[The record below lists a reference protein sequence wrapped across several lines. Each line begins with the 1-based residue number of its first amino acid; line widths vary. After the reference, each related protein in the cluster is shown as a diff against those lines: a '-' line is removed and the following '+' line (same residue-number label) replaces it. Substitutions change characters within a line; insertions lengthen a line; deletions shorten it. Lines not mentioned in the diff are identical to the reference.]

1 MVDRSTD
8 VRRSAS
14 KKSKKCAARSRP
26 ERAARVASRPSSA
39 ATPRRARR
47 VARLRADAPATRQHA
62 IAAGAASPATPLA
75 NAADELMPM
84 TAAAATGQ
92 TWLGMSRFFT
102 ALLLAAFLGTVRR
115 REWLG
120 SAANGRMAAV
130 AAMAVAVQ
138 RSWVRINYLYAELL
152 AAINAMN
159 EVD

>member
-1 MVDRSTD
+1 
-8 VRRSAS
+8 
-14 KKSKKCAARSRP
+14 
-26 ERAARVASRPSSA
+26 
-39 ATPRRARR
+39 
-47 VARLRADAPATRQHA
+47 
-62 IAAGAASPATPLA
+62 
-75 NAADELMPM
+75 M
-84 TAAAATGQ
+84 TAAAAMGQ
-92 TWLGMSRFFT
+92 TWLGTSRFFI
-102 ALLLAAFLGTVRR
+102 AVLLAAFLGTVRR

>member
-1 MVDRSTD
+1 M
-8 VRRSAS
+8 
-14 KKSKKCAARSRP
+14 
-26 ERAARVASRPSSA
+26 
-39 ATPRRARR
+39 
-47 VARLRADAPATRQHA
+47 ARLRADAPATRQHA

-92 TWLGMSRFFT
+92 TWLGTSPPPRFSIA

-130 AAMAVAVQ
+130 AAIAVQ
-138 RSWVRINYLYAELL
+138 TSWLRIKVMYADGCDQCDELF
-152 AAINAMN
+152 AAPPP
-159 EVD
+159 EPPPEFSP

>member
-1 MVDRSTD
+1 
-8 VRRSAS
+8 
-14 KKSKKCAARSRP
+14 
-26 ERAARVASRPSSA
+26 
-39 ATPRRARR
+39 
-47 VARLRADAPATRQHA
+47 
-62 IAAGAASPATPLA
+62 
-75 NAADELMPM
+75 M
-84 TAAAATGQ
+84 TAAAAHGQ
-92 TWLGMSRFFT
+92 TWFGISRFFIA
-102 ALLLAAFLGTVRR
+102 ALLLAARRGTVRR

>member
-1 MVDRSTD
+1 
-8 VRRSAS
+8 
-14 KKSKKCAARSRP
+14 
-26 ERAARVASRPSSA
+26 
-39 ATPRRARR
+39 
-47 VARLRADAPATRQHA
+47 
-62 IAAGAASPATPLA
+62 
-75 NAADELMPM
+75 M

-92 TWLGMSRFFT
+92 TWFGTSRFFI
-102 ALLLAAFLGTVRR
+102 AVLLLLAAFLDMVRR
-115 REWLG
+115 RDWLG